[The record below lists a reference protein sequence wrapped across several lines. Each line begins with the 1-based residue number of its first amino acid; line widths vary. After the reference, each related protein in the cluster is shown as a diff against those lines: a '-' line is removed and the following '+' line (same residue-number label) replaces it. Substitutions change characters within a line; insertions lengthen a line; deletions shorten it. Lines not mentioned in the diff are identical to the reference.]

1 MILLPSSFCPSV
13 GYLALISAADAGE
26 VGIDLRE
33 PYRKQTLRNRTLLMT
48 AGGVE
53 PFTVP
58 VEKFGYPPP
67 PISEI
72 SISEHGDWR
81 RKLEHALRSGY
92 GLAPFWAHYEDE
104 IHALIFD
111 NRDTSLVGYNA
122 KWLHWLCRQWDLMPP
137 PAVTVSRE
145 NAPVVTLEALS
156 AVPQERYWQVFEE
169 KYGFTP
175 GLSALDLLLSE
186 GPYAVTY
193 LRRLGLK
200 LLSSTPLSAH

>member
-1 MILLPSSFCPSV
+1 M
-13 GYLALISAADAGE
+13 GYLALISATEAGE

-58 VEKFGYPPP
+58 VAKFGYPPP
-67 PISEI
+67 PVSEI
-72 SISEHGDWR
+72 TISEHGDWR
-81 RKLEHALRSGY
+81 HKLEHALRSGY
-92 GLAPFWAHYEDE
+92 GMAPFWDHFESE
-104 IHALIFD
+104 IRALIFD
-111 NRDTSLVGYNA
+111 RRDTSLAGYNA
-122 KWLHWLCRQWDLMPP
+122 GWLHWLCAKWDL
-137 PAVTVSRE
+137 VSPS
-145 NAPVVTLEALS
+145 ASTSADKGTQLFTLEDLA
-156 AVPQERYWQVFEE
+156 AAPGERYWQIFEE
-169 KYGFTP
+169 KFGFTP

-200 LLSSTPLSAH
+200 LLSSTPSSPH